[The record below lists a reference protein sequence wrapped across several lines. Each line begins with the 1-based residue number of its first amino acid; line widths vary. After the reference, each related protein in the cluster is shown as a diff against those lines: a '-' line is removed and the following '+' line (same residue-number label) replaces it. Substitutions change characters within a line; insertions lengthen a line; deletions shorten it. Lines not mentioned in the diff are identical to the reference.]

1 VKTTT
6 TQDGIRIAYEELGH
20 GEPALLFLTGW
31 CADRTAFQDVPER
44 LSGRGRV
51 LVLDWRGH
59 GESER
64 PAADFGAGELVQD
77 AMAVMQASGTR
88 EVIPVALSHAGWV
101 ALDLRRR
108 LGARVPK
115 LVLLDWIVTEAPP
128 PFLQA
133 LRGMQSPARWRATV
147 DAIFG
152 LWLHGVANA
161 KVNAFVR
168 EGMGSYG
175 FDMWSRAAREITAAY
190 AKAGSP
196 LKALAGLDPPVSA
209 LHLYA
214 QPDDPEYLA
223 AQRQFAAEHRWF
235 QVRKLHARTHF
246 PMFEVPADMAA
257 AIESFLTAG

>member
-1 VKTTT
+1 MQMAT
-6 TQDGIRIAYEELGH
+6 TQDGLRIAYDDLGR

-31 CADRTAFQDVPER
+31 CADRTAFQDVPQ
-44 LSGRGRV
+44 RV
-51 LVLDWRGH
+51 SATRRALVVDWRGH

-64 PAADFGAGELVQD
+64 PAGDFGTDGLVLD
-77 AMAVMQASGTR
+77 ALAVIQASGAR

-101 ALDLRRR
+101 ALELRRR

-115 LVLLDWIVTEAPP
+115 LVLLDWIVLEAPP

-133 LRGMQSPARWRATV
+133 LAGMQSPARWRATV

-152 LWLHGVANA
+152 LWLHGVDNA
-161 KVNAFVR
+161 KVSRFVR

-196 LKALAGLDPPVSA
+196 LKALAALDPPAPV

-214 QPDDPEYLA
+214 QPEDPAYLA
-223 AQRQFAAEHRWF
+223 AQQQFAAEHPWF
-235 QVRKLHARTHF
+235 QVSKLDARTHF

-257 AIESFLTAG
+257 VIGSFVAAP

>member
-1 VKTTT
+1 MTTT
-6 TQDGIRIAYEELGH
+6 TTPDGIRIEYDDLGH

-44 LSGRGRV
+44 LSRARRA
-51 LVLDWRGH
+51 LVVDWRGH
-59 GESER
+59 GASER
-64 PAADFGAGELVQD
+64 PAGDFGTDGLVED
-77 AMAVMQASGTR
+77 ALAVIQASGAR
-88 EVIPVALSHAGWV
+88 QIIPVALSHAGWV
-101 ALDLRRR
+101 AIELRRR

-115 LVLLDWIVTEAPP
+115 IVLLDWIVLEAPP

-133 LRGMQSPARWRATV
+133 LAGMQSPARWRATV

-152 LWLHGVANA
+152 LWLHGVDNA
-161 KVNAFVR
+161 RVTRFVR

-175 FDMWSRAAREITAAY
+175 FDMWSRAAREIATAY

-196 LKALAGLDPPVSA
+196 LRALVTLDPPASV

-223 AQRQFAAEHRWF
+223 AQQQYAAGYPWF
-235 QVRKLHARTHF
+235 QVIKLNARTHF

-257 AIESFLTAG
+257 AIESFVTTP